1 MLVTL
6 DADAELA
13 ELRALG
19 LGAETD
25 GVFADGVRN
34 WIVPIQSGQYL
45 EVLAPDRSDAPGT
58 EWIRRHLDAGRRL
71 AGWGVEVES
80 VDEVA
85 ERLGARVDPGAP
97 LEGNLEAPWRCIDCP
112 PDQSFLP
119 FFITYRWTNDRDED
133 GARAA
138 WRRGLMERARHEVT
152 PLEISQLDLVG
163 DGGELTAWLGA
174 DLPVS
179 ATSGRPARLTAV
191 HIRTDRGDVVIR
203 E

>member
-6 DADAELA
+6 DANGELA
-13 ELRALG
+13 KLRELG
-19 LGAETD
+19 LGSETG
-25 GVFADGVRN
+25 GVFADGIRN

-58 EWIRRHLDAGRRL
+58 AWIRRHLDAGRRL

-85 ERLGARVDPGAP
+85 ERLGVQVDPGAP
-97 LEGNLEAPWRCIDCP
+97 LEGNREAPWRNIDAP

-138 WRRGLMERARHEVT
+138 WGRALLERARHEVT

-163 DGGELTAWLGA
+163 DPSELTVWLGA
-174 DLPVS
+174 ELPVS
-179 ATSGRPARLTAV
+179 VTSGRPARLTAV
-191 HIRTDRGDVVIR
+191 HLRTEKGEVVIH